1 MVPLHQVEGVAIS
14 GVISVSGLWS
24 VFAMIQTENLT
35 LTGMDRVRYMGVAQ
49 LAPYRLTGAPP
60 EKSWPK
66 PPKSASRSLSLPAL
80 VGRTG
85 PFFAPKEESV
95 PPNETQPTSPLD
107 LQHNEFQHFQP
118 YLGELL

>member
-60 EKSWPK
+60 EKIMAK
-66 PPKSASRSLSLPAL
+66 
-80 VGRTG
+80 
-85 PFFAPKEESV
+85 
-95 PPNETQPTSPLD
+95 TS
-107 LQHNEFQHFQP
+107 
-118 YLGELL
+118 